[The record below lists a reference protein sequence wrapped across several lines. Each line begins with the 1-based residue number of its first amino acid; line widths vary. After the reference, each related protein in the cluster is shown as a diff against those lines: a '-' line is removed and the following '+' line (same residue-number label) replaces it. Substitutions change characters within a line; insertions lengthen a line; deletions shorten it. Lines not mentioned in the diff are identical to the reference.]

1 MPEFLHFLD
10 PHPHPQMMVF
20 LSQVLIR
27 LLLAAFLGG
36 AIGLERELKRKPAG
50 LRTQMFICFGCAL
63 FTILSDKLAGDM
75 GGDHTRI
82 AAQII
87 PGIGFLGAG
96 SILHSKSGTTGV
108 TTAAT
113 IFVVASIGM
122 AAGGGLFLPA
132 IFATILILL
141 ALLVFGAMETK
152 WNLKPITMCY
162 ELEATNADQL
172 IVNVNSVLADENRTM
187 QSVQLTKTDGHY
199 RMSFCVDAMQGEH
212 EELSA
217 RLRAISGTQQ
227 FQRTQSIG
235 VDQ

>member
-1 MPEFLHFLD
+1 
-10 PHPHPQMMVF
+10 
-20 LSQVLIR
+20 VLVR
-27 LLLAAFLGG
+27 LLLAAVLGG
-36 AIGLERELKRKPAG
+36 LIGLERELKHKPAG
-50 LRTQMFICFGCAL
+50 LRTQMFICFGCAF
-63 FTILSDKLAGDM
+63 FTILSEKLAGDF

-122 AAGGGLFLPA
+122 AVGGGLFLPA
-132 IFATILILL
+132 VVATLIILL
-141 ALLVFGAMETK
+141 ALLVLGAAETR

-172 IVNVNSVLADENRTM
+172 IVNVNSILSDERRTM
-187 QSVQLTKTDGHY
+187 QSVQLLKTDGHY
-199 RMSFCVDAMQGEH
+199 KMVFCVDALRGEH

-217 RLRAISGTQQ
+217 RLRRITGTER
-227 FQRTQSIG
+227 FERTAN
-235 VDQ
+235 VENDQ